1 MADINRQREFE
12 RGAAEHEGTQA
23 LAESVDQYRAEQ
35 QQPQVN
41 AQQQQAQDVQP
52 QPQISPE
59 QVPPGVDVEVVQA
72 LQNNPKLRAAV
83 EQEVIKADQ
92 ARQAYALAT
101 QQAAQVAV
109 ASILAD
115 YPELAGLNAS
125 QIPTA
130 LQVMQAA
137 NPQRHAEA
145 VSHLQ
150 RAEQIHKLHE
160 QAKVQQAQIF
170 QAQIAHWSHQQDQ
183 AFEQSVAHESPE
195 TIKTVKD
202 NLVRVARDAYGLDP
216 NELRQAFS
224 EHPILRAAPFQKLI
238 FSAVKAHLAQE
249 QVAQK
254 KIPASIPN
262 VQRPGVAGDRPSQ
275 DEAEAGRAYRKF
287 LQDPNPRS
295 AAEFIMSKRSVRR

>member
-23 LAESVDQYRAEQ
+23 LAELVDQYRAEQ

-130 LQVMQAA
+130 LQVMQAS

-202 NLVRVARDAYGLDP
+202 NLVRVARDAYGLRPKRVASGIFRASDIT
-216 NELRQAFS
+216 RRSFS
-224 EHPILRAAPFQKLI
+224 KINF
-238 FSAVKAHLAQE
+238 FS
-249 QVAQK
+249 
-254 KIPASIPN
+254 S
-262 VQRPGVAGDRPSQ
+262 
-275 DEAEAGRAYRKF
+275 
-287 LQDPNPRS
+287 
-295 AAEFIMSKRSVRR
+295 